1 VGCPQGG
8 RRAVDP
14 AAGASHPRGMQIHRR
29 GQLLAEG
36 YTDSE
41 VRRKVRSGEIVV
53 VRRGTYV
60 AEGDVPRAPGERHA
74 LDVRAAV
81 PRLASDAVVSHV
93 SAAALHGLPLWGLA
107 LDRVHVTRPRVGG
120 GRVEKHLHVYAAPLV
135 PEDIALL
142 DGIAVT
148 APARTVV
155 DLARQ
160 APFEVAVAVAD
171 AALYAKLVT
180 PDELDRAV
188 GRAGHRPGVGAGRRA
203 VRFANGSAESVGES
217 RSRVLMR
224 AAGLPTPEL
233 QRPIRTRIGVV
244 RTDFAWPEQRV
255 VGEFDGVVKYGSLRR
270 PGQDP
275 ADVVV
280 EEKRREDAIRDEGW
294 HVTRWLWRDLD
305 PFDDLAA
312 RLAHR
317 LS

>member
-1 VGCPQGG
+1 
-8 RRAVDP
+8 
-14 AAGASHPRGMQIHRR
+14 MQIHRR

-41 VRRKVRSGEIVV
+41 VRRKVRAGEIVV

-60 AEGDVPRAPGERHA
+60 AEGELPRAPRERHA

-107 LDRVHVTRPRVGG
+107 LDRVHVTRQRMGG
-120 GRVEKHLHVYAAPLV
+120 GRVEAHLHVHAAVLP
-135 PEDIALL
+135 PEDLALV

-155 DLARQ
+155 DLARR

-171 AALYAKLVT
+171 AALFAKLIT
-180 PDELDRAV
+180 ADELDRAV
-188 GRAGHRPGVGAGRRA
+188 GRAGHRPGVGASRRML
-203 VRFANGSAESVGES
+203 RFADGAAESVGES

-224 AAGLPTPEL
+224 AAGLPTPQL
-233 QRPIRTRIGVV
+233 QRPIRTRLGVV
-244 RTDFAWPEQRV
+244 RTDFAWPEQRLI
-255 VGEFDGVVKYGSLRR
+255 GEFDGVVKYGSLRR
-270 PGQDP
+270 PGQDA

-294 HVTRWLWRDLD
+294 RVTRWLWRELD
-305 PFDDLAA
+305 PFDELAA
-312 RLAHR
+312 RLAR
-317 LS
+317 LLS